1 MATTSGQVVVPSQ
14 ATSTQITPGVASSHV
29 WLQATDD
36 LPTVFIGPS
45 GVTPATG
52 FPLPKGEPFGP
63 LDGAAVIHGVVGEG
77 QESVNVQFIQTTP
90 T

>member
-14 ATSTQITPGVASSHV
+14 VASTQITPAVALSQV
-29 WLQATDD
+29 WLRATDEV
-36 LPTVFIGPS
+36 PTVFIGPS

-77 QESVNVQFIQTTP
+77 QESVNVQFIQTTSA
-90 T
+90 